1 MCSMPRVA
9 ENTGDPSTLSE
20 VIMKLLI
27 PVDGSE
33 LSLQAVQYAL
43 KLVALGL
50 RAELVLVNVQEPATV
65 YEMVTLHDREALER
79 VAEAAGHDMLAPA
92 VQAVRAAG
100 VPFVEDVVTGDPVPM
115 LLEALEA
122 HGCHGVIMGSHGK
135 GLVRRAWLGSVSQ
148 GLLEQAP
155 VPVTVVK
162 PAEPEE
168 PVDDSDA

>member
-1 MCSMPRVA
+1 
-9 ENTGDPSTLSE
+9 
-20 VIMKLLI
+20 MKLLI
-27 PVDGSE
+27 PVDGSD

-50 RAELVLVNVQEPATV
+50 RAELVLANVQEPATV

-79 VAEAAGHDMLAPA
+79 VADAAGRDMLAPA
-92 VQAVRAAG
+92 ADAARAAG
-100 VPFVEDVVTGDPVPM
+100 VPFVEEVVTGDPVPM
-115 LLEALEA
+115 LLEVLEA
-122 HGCHGVIMGSHGK
+122 HACHGVIMGSHGK
-135 GLVRRAWLGSVSQ
+135 GLVRAWLGSVSQ
-148 GLLEQAP
+148 GMLEQAP